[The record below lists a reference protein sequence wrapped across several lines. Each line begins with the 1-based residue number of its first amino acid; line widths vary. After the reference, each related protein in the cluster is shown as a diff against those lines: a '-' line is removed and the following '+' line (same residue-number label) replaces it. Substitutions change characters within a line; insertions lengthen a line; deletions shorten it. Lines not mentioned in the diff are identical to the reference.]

1 VEVRHGGS
9 VFPGVLREYYDL
21 DHNIAVVV
29 VVSSLDVHV
38 VVLNMLGKLPPHTEV
53 VALGYDISG
62 KLMITSG
69 VVTGDSSVS
78 ESRRDALKLS
88 TYKISKVIAIRYD
101 S

>member
-1 VEVRHGGS
+1 MRHGGS

-29 VVSSLDVHV
+29 VMSSLDVHV
-38 VVLNMLGKLPPHTEV
+38 VVLNMLGELPPHTEV

-69 VVTGDSSVS
+69 VVTGDLSVS

-88 TYKISKVIAIRYD
+88 TCKISKVIAIRYN

>member
-21 DHNIAVVV
+21 DHNIVVV
-29 VVSSLDVHV
+29 VVMLSLDVRV
-38 VVLNMLGKLPPHTEV
+38 VVLNMLGELTPHIEV

-62 KLMITSG
+62 KLMITTG
-69 VVTGDSSVS
+69 VVTGNSSVS

-88 TYKISKVIAIRYD
+88 TCKIFKVIAIRYD